1 MAYWLMKSEPD
12 TFGIDDLKS
21 RPKQTEPW
29 NGVRNFQARNF
40 IKAMK
45 PGDLALFYHSSCE
58 VPGVAGIAEIVSD
71 PYPDPTQ
78 FQRKSEYFDD
88 KSKPEQPRWYL
99 VDVKYQRHTKRVVP
113 LSELREHAAKLAGFK
128 LLTAGRL
135 SVMPVT
141 PDHWNY
147 ILQLEKKASP

>member
-1 MAYWLMKSEPD
+1 MKYWLMKTEPD
-12 TFGIDDLKS
+12 AFGIDDLKA

-40 IKAMK
+40 IRQMT
-45 PGDLALFYHSSCE
+45 PGDLAFFYHSSCE
-58 VPGVAGIAEIVSD
+58 VPGIAGIAEIASL

-78 FQRKSEYFDD
+78 FDPKSDYYDE
-88 KSKPEQPRWYL
+88 KSTKEEPRWSL
-99 VDVKYQRHTKRVVP
+99 VDVRYQRHLKRVIP
-113 LSELREHAAKLAGFK
+113 LSQLREHAAKLAGFK

-141 PDHWNY
+141 PAHWAY
-147 ILQLEKKASP
+147 ILKLERV

>member
-1 MAYWLMKSEPD
+1 MNHWLMKSEPD
-12 TFGIDDLKS
+12 VFGIDHLKS

-40 IKAMK
+40 IKQMK
-45 PGDLALFYHSSCE
+45 PGDLAFFYHSSCE
-58 VPGVAGIAEIVSD
+58 IPGVAGIAEIVSD

-78 FQRKSEYFDD
+78 FDPKSDYYDD

-99 VDVKYQRHTKRVVP
+99 VDVKYQRHCRRVVP
-113 LSELREHAAKLAGFK
+113 LSELRENAAKLAGFK

-141 PDHWNY
+141 PAHWDY
-147 ILQLEKKASP
+147 ILRLEKQPA

>member
-1 MAYWLMKSEPD
+1 MNHWLMKSEPD
-12 TFGIDDLKS
+12 TFGIDDLKA

-40 IKAMK
+40 IRRMQ
-45 PGDLALFYHSSCE
+45 PGDLAFFYHSSCE
-58 VPGVAGIAEIVSD
+58 VPGVAGICEIVSD

-78 FQRKSEYFDD
+78 FDPKSDYFDE
-88 KSKPEQPRWYL
+88 KSTRENPRWSL
-99 VDVKYQRHTKRVVP
+99 VDVKYKRHFKRVVP
-113 LSELREHAAKLAGFK
+113 LSELRENEAKLQGFK

-141 PDHWNY
+141 PDHWDF
-147 ILQLEKKASP
+147 ILSLENRR

>member
-12 TFGIDDLKS
+12 TFGIDDLKA
-21 RPKQTEPW
+21 RPKQIEPW

-40 IKAMK
+40 IRQMK
-45 PGDLALFYHSSCE
+45 PGDLALFYHSSCD
-58 VPGVAGIAEIVSD
+58 VPGVAGICEIATD
-71 PYPDPTQ
+71 AYPDPTQ
-78 FQRKSEYFDD
+78 FDRKSDYYDE

-99 VDVKYQRHTKRVVP
+99 VDVKYQRHFKRVVP
-113 LSELREHAAKLAGFK
+113 LSELREHADKLRGFK

-141 PDHWNY
+141 PEHWNL
-147 ILQLEKKASP
+147 ILKLEKASP

>member
-1 MAYWLMKSEPD
+1 MNYWLMKSEPD
-12 TFGIDDLKS
+12 TFGIDDLQS

-40 IKAMK
+40 IRQMQ
-45 PGDLALFYHSSCE
+45 PGDLAFFYHSSCA
-58 VPGVAGIAEIVSD
+58 VPGVAGIAEVASV

-78 FQRKSEYFDD
+78 FDPKSEYYDAR
-88 KSKPEQPRWYL
+88 STPAQPRWSL
-99 VDVKYQRHTKRVVP
+99 VDVRYKRHLKRVVP
-113 LSELREHAAKLAGFK
+113 LTELREHAGKLQGFK

-141 PDHWNY
+141 PAHWDY
-147 ILQLEKKASP
+147 ILKLEKA